1 MSLLTR
7 TGADGVLPGW
17 HTIIRGLAPQ
27 AGGFRRRSNRGAI
40 VIVAD
45 RAHCSHRASPMRAAS
60 GYRPPAVSY
69 HTPVRVRLST
79 PNNDPVARN
88 AQYITNRGANVPR
101 MERARRP
108 PEAENRA
115 HIPRAIASREVMLW
129 QGCRLPPS
137 ELERKPPRSVWAT
150 QLPAS
155 RPIRWIVRESREAHR
170 ADTAAPRPWGRMC
183 LGQLGDDLRTTPH
196 GRG

>member
-27 AGGFRRRSNRGAI
+27 AGGFRRRSNRGAS

-88 AQYITNRGANVPR
+88 AQYITNRGAN
-101 MERARRP
+101 
-108 PEAENRA
+108 
-115 HIPRAIASREVMLW
+115 
-129 QGCRLPPS
+129 
-137 ELERKPPRSVWAT
+137 PPRCRCIIGGALEMPSNSCLYYLAPST
-150 QLPAS
+150 SLL
-155 RPIRWIVRESREAHR
+155 RPLSSSAMLHFLQS
-170 ADTAAPRPWGRMC
+170 MC
-183 LGQLGDDLRTTPH
+183 EGTDGCKSSLRQKLCML
-196 GRG
+196 RSA